1 MKKLF
6 VMLFLFG
13 IMSPMLAQVTEP
25 EELREVELV
34 AVNYKYLDATTNDE
48 VAVPVKLLQEKVA
61 KYDVRSSDFYQDDY
75 ELYEVNFFIPQGTV
89 LAAYDK
95 DGKLLK
101 TVERYKN
108 VGLPSAVMKAVK
120 EKYPNFTISKD
131 IYLVNYHDEKG
142 IEKRYKLKLEDP
154 DNNRVRVK
162 VDEKGNF
169 L

>member
-1 MKKLF
+1 MKKLLL
-6 VMLFLFG
+6 MLFLLG
-13 IMSPMLAQVTEP
+13 IINPLFSQITEP
-25 EELREVELV
+25 EELKEVELV

-61 KYDVRSSDFYQDDY
+61 KYDIRTSDIYQDDY
-75 ELYEVNFFIPQGTV
+75 DLYEVNFFIPQGTV

-101 TVERYKN
+101 TVERYKD
-108 VGLPSAVMKAVK
+108 VGLPSAVRNAVNQ
-120 EKYPNFTISKD
+120 KYPDWTVSKD

-142 IEKRYKLKLEDP
+142 IEKRYKLKLE
-154 DNNRVRVK
+154 NGNQRMRVK
-162 VDEKGNF
+162 IDEKGNF